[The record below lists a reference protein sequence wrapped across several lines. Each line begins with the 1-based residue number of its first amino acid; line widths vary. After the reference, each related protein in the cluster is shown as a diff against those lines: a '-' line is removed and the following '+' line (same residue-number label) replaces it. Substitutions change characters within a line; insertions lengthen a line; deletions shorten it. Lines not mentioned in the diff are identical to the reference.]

1 MNFFRLQDAGITFE
15 QMMDFNSANGGD
27 GMEDEELS
35 GLCVSDTP
43 DSFGGAEG
51 AYGSGRPG
59 EVVIL
64 KGYGSR
70 IYDGCRIQP
79 TKEVARFSWDAWMAK
94 IADGRRGITKI
105 GPDPTPHRA
114 GIANRPTGDNDGHKG
129 HCYTD

>member
-27 GMEDEELS
+27 GLEDEELE

-51 AYGSGRPG
+51 AYGPGRPG

-64 KGYGSR
+64 KGYGTR
-70 IYDGCRIQP
+70 IYDGYRIQP
-79 TKEVARFSWDAWMAK
+79 TKEIARFSWETWMAK
-94 IADGRRGITKI
+94 IADGSAW
-105 GPDPTPHRA
+105 DYE
-114 GIANRPTGDNDGHKG
+114 DWS
-129 HCYTD
+129 